1 MPSSLLCLGIKD
13 YRNRAECNSYSNIY
27 FMKYMK
33 AIIFDLAGVILNLNL
48 ERDTRAL
55 NDVGLPD
62 FAGCLADDAI
72 RIPMLAYLNGLSDV
86 ETFCH
91 DLRPKCRPDVT
102 DAEMLWAMDAVLDD
116 IPRSRI
122 DMLLSLR
129 KNYRVFLLS
138 NIYDAAWKHAVKEI
152 EHHGVSVSDCF
163 DYTFLSHEMQLAKPD
178 PKIFQAVIDAT
189 GINPEE
195 TYYFDDTKENI
206 DMGAKLGF
214 HSILVPMN
222 QLESVIDVL

>member
-1 MPSSLLCLGIKD
+1 
-13 YRNRAECNSYSNIY
+13 
-27 FMKYMK
+27 
-33 AIIFDLAGVILNLNL
+33 
-48 ERDTRAL
+48 
-55 NDVGLPD
+55 
-62 FAGCLADDAI
+62 
-72 RIPMLAYLNGLSDV
+72 MLAYLNGLSDV
-86 ETFCH
+86 ETFCY

-122 DMLLSLR
+122 EMLLSLR
-129 KNYRVFLLS
+129 KNYRVYLLS
-138 NIYDAAWKHAVKEI
+138 NIYDAAWKHAVMEI
-152 EHHGVSVSDCF
+152 ERHGVSVSDCF

-206 DMGAKLGF
+206 DMGAKFGF
-214 HSILVPMN
+214 RSIIVPMN
-222 QLESVIDVL
+222 QLESVIDIL